1 MNTQLKIALAQ
12 LNFHVA
18 NFEANKQ
25 KIIHAIADAKAK
37 GAELVVFP
45 ELAVCAYPP
54 RDFLE
59 FDSFI
64 QKAIQTVHEIASHT
78 TDIAIIVGAPAYNQT
93 GRGKRL
99 FNSAYFIANQQILSV
114 YHKGLLPTYDVF
126 DEFRYFEP
134 ANSFELITY
143 KNTKIALTI
152 CEDLWDEE
160 IEETDGNGSLRKTY
174 SISPMEVLKSQNPD
188 IMINIA
194 ASPFHFA
201 QYEKRIEVLQRNAR
215 KYQLPIYYVNHVG
228 AQTEL
233 IFDGASLIMDAAGVI
248 IHQAK
253 FFQEELLLPSDTSP
267 ITNSEKEKPVQMER
281 IYQALLLGLRDFFS
295 KMNFKKA
302 VLGLSGG
309 IDSALVC
316 TLASHALGKE
326 NVHAVLLP
334 SKYSSEHSIDDAVA
348 LAKNLGISYEVISI
362 QQTVD
367 AAELSLQDAFKNLPA
382 GLAEE
387 NLQARVRGLL
397 LMAISNKHGY
407 ILLNTSN
414 KSEAAVGYG
423 TLYGDMCGG
432 LSVIADLYKTQV
444 YDLCRYINKDVE
456 VIPLNTIVKPPSA
469 ELRPNQKDSDSLP
482 EYDVLDQVLHHYIEE
497 RKGITEICKMG
508 YDESLVRR
516 IVKLVNSNEFKRHQ
530 TPPIL
535 RLSSKAF
542 GMGRRMP
549 IVAKYE

>member
-1 MNTQLKIALAQ
+1 MNLQLKIALAQ

-18 NFEANKQ
+18 NFELNKQ
-25 KIIHAIADAKAK
+25 KMINSIQEAK
-37 GAELVVFP
+37 ELKSDLIVFP
-45 ELAVCAYPP
+45 ELSVCAYPP

-64 QKAIQTVHEIASHT
+64 KSCIDAVHVIASHAH
-78 TDIAIIVGAPAYNQT
+78 DIAIIVGAPAYNQSE
-93 GRGKRL
+93 RGKKL
-99 FNSAYFIANQQILSV
+99 FNAAYFLEDGEIKSV

-134 ANSFELITY
+134 ASTFQTIQFKGHT
-143 KNTKIALTI
+143 IALTI

-160 IEETDGNGSLRKTY
+160 IEDLDNNGKLRKTY
-174 SISPMEVLKSQNPD
+174 SITPMDVLMEQNPD
-188 IMINIA
+188 CIINIA
-194 ASPFHFA
+194 ASPFSYIQA
-201 QYEKRIEVLQRNAR
+201 ENRQKVLHRNAL

-233 IFDGASLIMDAAGVI
+233 IFDGGSMVVNSHGTVVKRAG
-248 IHQAK
+248 
-253 FFQEELLLPSDTSP
+253 FFKEELLMVDQLDLQEQANKH
-267 ITNSEKEKPVQMER
+267 IDDELER
-281 IYQALLLGLRDFFS
+281 IYQALVLGIKDFFS

-316 TLASHALGKE
+316 TLAAKALGKE

-334 SKYSSEHSIDDAVA
+334 SKYSSDHSVADAEA
-348 LAKNLGISYEVISI
+348 LAKNLGISYETIAI
-362 QQTVD
+362 QSTVD
-367 AAELSLQDAFKNLPA
+367 AAELTLKSSFANLPA

-387 NLQARVRGLL
+387 NLQARVRALL
-397 LMAISNKHGY
+397 LMGISNKHGY

-444 YDLCRYINKDVE
+444 YALCNYINRE
-456 VIPLNTIVKPPSA
+456 YEIIPSNTIIKAPSA

-482 EYDVLDQVLHHYIEE
+482 EYDVLDKILRLYIEE
-497 RKGITEICKMG
+497 RKGFHEICEKG
-508 YDESLVRR
+508 FDDTLVKRV
-516 IVKLVNSNEFKRHQ
+516 IKLVNANEFKRHQ

-535 RLSSKAF
+535 RLSPKAF

-549 IVAKYE
+549 IVAKYD